1 MENNNN
7 SIVNTKSEIL
17 FLYESIY
24 TIPNGDPFTGEQRYD
39 EETKKI
45 LVSDVRIKRYVRD
58 YLLEQK
64 NNAGEPFFEIYV
76 WNDVSEATGKE
87 SGSAAR
93 MKALKKKYEK
103 DNSVKTKDL
112 IDATKLLQKCI
123 DVRLFGGISTEEKD
137 SVNLTGPVQFALLN
151 PSLNEVELRM
161 HQNTSVFVSSVEKS
175 RGAIGTTTVVP
186 YAINQIHGWINPF
199 SAKYTN
205 LTNNDVSIML
215 KALWESVNNANTRT
229 KANQNS
235 LLLLQIIY
243 SDPNKKLYGL
253 DRLIKIKSN
262 ENGNVEKKG
271 EQLRSFDDFEFDF
284 NGLFSAVS
292 EEKVKNVLYYTETK
306 KIKDVFEME
315 SKKENSKFRELTLNE
330 IKFDGEKEQ

>member
-199 SAKYTN
+199 SAKYTI

-330 IKFDGEKEQ
+330 IKFDGEKEK

>member
-1 MENNNN
+1 
-7 SIVNTKSEIL
+7 
-17 FLYESIY
+17 
-24 TIPNGDPFTGEQRYD
+24 
-39 EETKKI
+39 
-45 LVSDVRIKRYVRD
+45 
-58 YLLEQK
+58 
-64 NNAGEPFFEIYV
+64 
-76 WNDVSEATGKE
+76 
-87 SGSAAR
+87 
-93 MKALKKKYEK
+93 
-103 DNSVKTKDL
+103 
-112 IDATKLLQKCI
+112 
-123 DVRLFGGISTEEKD
+123 
-137 SVNLTGPVQFALLN
+137 VNLTGPVQFALLN

-199 SAKYTN
+199 SAKYTI

-330 IKFDGEKEQ
+330 IKFDGEKEK